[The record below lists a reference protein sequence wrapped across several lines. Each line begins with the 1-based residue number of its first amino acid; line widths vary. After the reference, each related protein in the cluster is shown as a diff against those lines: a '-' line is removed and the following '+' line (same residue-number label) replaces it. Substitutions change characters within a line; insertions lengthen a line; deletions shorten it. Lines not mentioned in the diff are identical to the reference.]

1 MGAVVKMPSWFIVRG
16 KVVVGFSDRMGSST
30 ARTSHCGAYFLISA
44 LMNERFSSEKRSG
57 SWSFQG

>member
-1 MGAVVKMPSWFIVRG
+1 MPSCFIVRG
-16 KVVVGFSDRMGSST
+16 VVVVGFSDRMGSST